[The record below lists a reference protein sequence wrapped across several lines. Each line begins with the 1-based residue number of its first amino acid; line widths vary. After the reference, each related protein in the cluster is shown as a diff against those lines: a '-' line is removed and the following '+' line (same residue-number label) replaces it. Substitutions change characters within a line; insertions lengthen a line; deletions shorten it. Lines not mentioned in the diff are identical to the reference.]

1 MPNSIVTYWKLHKI
15 PILLALLSLGFYYT
29 FAYHLD
35 RTDFIKLI
43 SLFGA
48 LFFLCYKIIQFEKWN
63 FKFLLAVGLLFRV
76 LFLFVEPNLSQDY
89 FRFIWD
95 GELVRNFINPY
106 LDVPNT
112 LITKKDLNIP
122 NADVLYHGMGE
133 LSAKHFSNYPPLNQF
148 IFGLCSYLGG
158 QSILGTLIAMRSIII
173 ISDVGIIY
181 FGRKL
186 LKNLNLSPHLIFW
199 YFLNPLIIIE
209 LTGNLHFEGVMLC
222 FFVVSMY
229 LLSVK
234 KWMFAAVIYALSIS
248 VKLIPL
254 MFLPLFLKHLGIKK
268 SLLFY
273 LVVAVTSLVLAA
285 PFITTGFVEN
295 YSETVG
301 LWFSNFEFNAGFYNI
316 IKEIATRFDA
326 KPWEL
331 IKTYGNAVPY
341 TVILFVILI
350 TFLRKNQN
358 LSVLISS
365 MLWILTA
372 YYLLATIVHP
382 WYIVFLVFLTIF
394 TNYRFSIVWS
404 LMVILS
410 YYAYS
415 QTDFKEHLG
424 ILSVEYIFVYGFLI
438 SELFSHHGQK
448 LLFRKK

>member
-1 MPNSIVTYWKLHKI
+1 MPNPIVTYWKLHKI
-15 PILLALLSLGFYYT
+15 PIFLALLSLGFYYT
-29 FAYHLD
+29 FAYQLD

-48 LFFLCYKIIQFEKWN
+48 LFFLCYKLIQFEKWN
-63 FKFLLAVGLLFRV
+63 FRFLLAVGILIRLV
-76 LFLFVEPNLSQDY
+76 FLFAEPNLSQDY

-112 LITKKDLNIP
+112 LIAKKDLIIA
-122 NADVLYHGMGE
+122 NADILYKGMGE
-133 LSAKHFSNYPPLNQF
+133 LSPKFFSNYPPLNQF
-148 IFGLCSYLGG
+148 IFGLSAYLGG
-158 QSILGTLIAMRSIII
+158 NSILGAIIVMRSLIVL
-173 ISDVGIIY
+173 SDIGIIY

-199 YFLNPLIIIE
+199 YFLNPLIVIE
-209 LTGNLHFEGVMLC
+209 LTGNLHFEGVMLF

-248 VKLIPL
+248 IKLIPL
-254 MFLPLFLKHLGIKK
+254 MFLPLFIKHLGIKK

-273 LVVAVTSLVLAA
+273 LIIAFTSLVLAA
-285 PFITTGFVEN
+285 PFITPEFIGN

-301 LWFSNFEFNAGFYNI
+301 LWFSNFEFNAGFYNVV
-316 IKEIATRFDA
+316 KEIATRFDA

-331 IKTYGNAVPY
+331 IKIYGKAIPY
-341 TVILFVILI
+341 IIILFVTLI
-350 TFLRKNQN
+350 TFFRKNQN
-358 LSVLISS
+358 LAVLISS

-372 YYLLATIVHP
+372 YYLLAAIVHP
-382 WYIVFLVFLTIF
+382 WYIVFLVLLTIF
-394 TNYRFSIVWS
+394 TNYRFPLVWS
-404 LMVILS
+404 LVVILS

-438 SELFSHHGQK
+438 SEIFSHHGQK